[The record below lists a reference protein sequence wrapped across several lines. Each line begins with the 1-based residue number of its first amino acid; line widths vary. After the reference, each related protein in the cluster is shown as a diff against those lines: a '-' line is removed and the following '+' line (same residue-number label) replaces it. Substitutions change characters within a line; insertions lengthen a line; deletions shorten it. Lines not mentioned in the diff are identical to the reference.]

1 MKFKTLS
8 GSIAELR
15 NAKKYLVDWNGK
27 SKSKFQLSV
36 RDFLYPYWKSDI
48 VFEEFKLVGTRLSFD
63 LYNANKK
70 IAIEVQGAQH
80 TKYVKFFHGN
90 RMKYL
95 EQLKR
100 DDKKFRFC
108 EINDINLVEIY
119 PNDKICEDLFESFGV
134 ILWVDFYIYTAI
146 IRYDL

>member
-8 GSIAELR
+8 GSTAELR

-95 EQLKR
+95 EQFKR

-134 ILWVDFYIYTAI
+134 IL
-146 IRYDL
+146 

>member
-8 GSIAELR
+8 GSTAELR
-15 NAKKYLVDWNGK
+15 NARKYLVKWEAE
-27 SKSKFQLSV
+27 SKSKFQFSV
-36 RDFLYPYWKSDI
+36 KDFLYPYWRSDI

-63 LYNANKK
+63 FYNASKK
-70 IAIEVQGAQH
+70 VAIEVQGAQH

-100 DDKKFRFC
+100 DDKKLRFC
-108 EINDINLVEIY
+108 EINNINLVEIY
-119 PNDKICEDLFESFGV
+119 PSDKICAEFFESFGV
-134 ILWVDFYIYTAI
+134 IL
-146 IRYDL
+146 

>member
-8 GSIAELR
+8 GSTAELK
-15 NAKKYLVDWNGK
+15 NARKYLVKWEAE
-27 SKSKFQLSV
+27 SRSKFQFSV
-36 RDFLYPYWKSDI
+36 KEFLFPYWRTDI
-48 VFEEFKLVGTRLSFD
+48 VFEEFRIIGTRLSFD

-100 DDKKFRFC
+100 DEKKFKFC
-108 EINDINLVEIY
+108 QINEIKLVEIY
-119 PNDKICEDLFESFGV
+119 PNDKINMELFESFGV
-134 ILWVDFYIYTAI
+134 VL
-146 IRYDL
+146 

>member
-1 MKFKTLS
+1 MRFKTLS
-8 GSIAELR
+8 GSTAELK
-15 NAKKYLVDWNGK
+15 NARKYLVKWEAE
-27 SKSKFQLSV
+27 SRSKFQFSV
-36 RDFLYPYWKSDI
+36 KEFLFPYWRTDI
-48 VFEEFKLVGTRLSFD
+48 VFEEFRIVGTRLSFD

-95 EQLKR
+95 DQLKR

-108 EINDINLVEIY
+108 EINEIKLVEIY
-119 PNDKICEDLFESFGV
+119 PNDKINIDLFESFGV
-134 ILWVDFYIYTAI
+134 VL
-146 IRYDL
+146 

>member
-1 MKFKTLS
+1 VSFWSTTSRKQLPMKFKTLS
-8 GSIAELR
+8 GSTAELR

-134 ILWVDFYIYTAI
+134 IL
-146 IRYDL
+146 

>member
-8 GSIAELR
+8 GSTAELR
-15 NAKKYLVDWNGK
+15 NAKKYLVNWNGK

-134 ILWVDFYIYTAI
+134 IL
-146 IRYDL
+146 

>member
-8 GSIAELR
+8 GSTAELK
-15 NAKKYLVDWNGK
+15 NARKYLVKWEAE
-27 SKSKFQLSV
+27 SRSKFQFSV
-36 RDFLYPYWKSDI
+36 KEFLFPYWRTDI
-48 VFEEFKLVGTRLSFD
+48 VFEEFRIVGTRLSFD

-95 EQLKR
+95 DQLKR

-108 EINDINLVEIY
+108 EINEIKLVEIY
-119 PNDKICEDLFESFGV
+119 PNDKINIDLFESFGV
-134 ILWVDFYIYTAI
+134 VL
-146 IRYDL
+146 

>member
-8 GSIAELR
+8 GSTAELK
-15 NAKKYLVDWNGK
+15 NARKYLVKWEAE
-27 SKSKFQLSV
+27 SRSKFQFSV
-36 RDFLYPYWKSDI
+36 KEFLFPYWRTDI
-48 VFEEFKLVGTRLSFD
+48 VFEEFRIVGTRLSFD

-90 RMKYL
+90 RMKYID
-95 EQLKR
+95 QLKR

-108 EINDINLVEIY
+108 EINEIKLVEIY
-119 PNDKICEDLFESFGV
+119 PNDKINIDLFESFGV
-134 ILWVDFYIYTAI
+134 VL
-146 IRYDL
+146 

>member
-8 GSIAELR
+8 GSTAELK
-15 NAKKYLVDWNGK
+15 NARKYLVKWEAE
-27 SKSKFQLSV
+27 SRSKFQFSV
-36 RDFLYPYWKSDI
+36 KEFLFPYWRTDI
-48 VFEEFKLVGTRLSFD
+48 VFEEFRIVGTRLSFD
-63 LYNANKK
+63 LYNANKR

-95 EQLKR
+95 DQLKR

-108 EINDINLVEIY
+108 EINEIKLVEIY
-119 PNDKICEDLFESFGV
+119 PNDKINIDLFESFGV
-134 ILWVDFYIYTAI
+134 VL
-146 IRYDL
+146 

>member
-1 MKFKTLS
+1 MKFKTLT
-8 GSIAELR
+8 GSSADLK
-15 NAKKYLVDWNGK
+15 NAKKYLINWQGQ

-36 RDFLYPYWKSDI
+36 KDFLRPYWKADI
-48 VFEEFKLVGTRLSFD
+48 VFEELKIVGTRLSFD
-63 LYNANKK
+63 FYNANKK
-70 IAIEVQGAQH
+70 IAVEVQGEQH

-108 EINDINLVEIY
+108 EINGITLVEIY
-119 PNDKICEDLFESFGV
+119 PKDIIGEELFESFGV
-134 ILWVDFYIYTAI
+134 IL
-146 IRYDL
+146 

>member
-1 MKFKTLS
+1 MSFWSTTSRKQSPMKFKTLS
-8 GSIAELR
+8 GSTAELR

-108 EINDINLVEIY
+108 EINDINLIEIY

-134 ILWVDFYIYTAI
+134 IL
-146 IRYDL
+146 

>member
-8 GSIAELR
+8 GSTAELR

-108 EINDINLVEIY
+108 EINDINLIEIY

-134 ILWVDFYIYTAI
+134 IL
-146 IRYDL
+146 